1 MSRKKY
7 KCGAKVLDIYII
19 NYCIYTQYLHIKL
32 LHRYVYNTLHIICI
46 ETMSL
51 NPCLVSSGRY
61 SAGCTVQGTAGV
73 VYQLLHS
80 VHCTSHHSLALVTV

>member
-1 MSRKKY
+1 
-7 KCGAKVLDIYII
+7 
-19 NYCIYTQYLHIKL
+19 
-32 LHRYVYNTLHIICI
+32 
-46 ETMSL
+46 MSL

-80 VHCTSHHSLALVTV
+80 VNCTSHQQAGTGYRVVVSHHTPEFHPAPAWTLDTASV